1 MLKTQVV
8 DLTRSFLPM
17 DPETV
22 TTNLMVTAGEDSPER
37 ILPTMAY
44 EGYNFL
50 PTAYGYRSYFDVTP
64 RININSL
71 TVGGCDYVIV
81 FQRNDYSVRLVALCN
96 DGIYTADPT
105 TASVSWTKSVSMTAL
120 SPGTYKQW
128 SFCIIENDLYIY
140 RQAETTVSKLSFAGT
155 FSTITPSFLN
165 MSGQMGIFRAN
176 GRLGFWDSA
185 NSVSWSSN
193 LDFSDFTPAIET
205 LAGNAIFN
213 DVLGRIVSIRAFGNG
228 FVIYSTKNI
237 TGVSYN
243 TSGSMLFSADTIVEN
258 AGIWDSKQVCTG
270 VSDEEHYACTNTG
283 IKHIARGFQVK
294 EVFTALYDYLKQS
307 RDPIAVDFIQGRF
320 LFLNVIDT
328 RFITGAVNF
337 NTNLLTALS
346 VRFLLAGG
354 DPTTLPTLVD
364 GAPLNDYLTDQ
375 VLQGSDYGMVA
386 EWTVDG
392 SKMVPAPRTSSISEF
407 QLDDPTTPVDDYPY
421 TNNVTNYYTDAEL
434 ITARDNA
441 ILSSV
446 VSINDNMPNN
456 VQLGW
461 TKIPYGATGTVTSE
475 LVRFANRQ
483 NQEWEEHRDLVTQL
497 QTQIAILAHDYVDT
511 WHSGTYYDSSTLAN
525 AAKPADSP
533 TNKTALVT
541 IPWGFTTPV
550 TTITGAGT
558 NSPTFEYKATFTQGL
573 KVSQNKAYS
582 YTVIQHRVGKVTGVN
597 IWNNNTVNP
606 YSGAYPSIVDTN
618 PPGVHKAPS
627 GAEQTGD
634 YAFIGGPVTGS
645 GSYWGGTW
653 TQDGSLGISDVSA
666 TTEDAFYSSVEA
678 AGIAL
683 LDTYPA
689 TITRTWSPV
698 PGSPGFDF
706 TFTATYAGTVTF
718 TGPRYVN
725 KLHYYTLDSSAIAS
739 FKAIDGT
746 FPDEA
751 WMFGF
756 IEWFDIGTAY
766 NVVDPDGTTTGTKQ
780 YWRIRKTT
788 DTSLVTE
795 TESISTVSKATGTQT
810 NLDWGSY
817 LVGGTP
823 PARLTYNTNQQTLN
837 FTGWAAPANA
847 VLPQNASLTFPGATF
862 LLQNG
867 TIAPIYPTYTGAY
880 VYDTVYQ
887 KWGKFK
893 GDYKCLVDYAPLN
906 SNHQKI
912 VSFSNFGMDAGTLNS
927 SGYVTLFSSV
937 CSDSYLKYGR
947 LGFYR
952 QGYTYPEVVTCHF
965 ARPFTGEIE
974 VEASLDGRSVHA
986 ALTESKSFTGV
997 GYAHV
1002 YPSYAAKWFNF
1013 SITGEFDLRN
1023 LEFTGRIS
1031 GRR

>member
-1 MLKTQVV
+1 
-8 DLTRSFLPM
+8 M

-213 DVLGRIVSIRAFGNG
+213 DVLGRVVSIRAFGNG

-283 IKHIARGFQVK
+283 IKQIARGFQVK

-354 DPTTLPTLVD
+354 DPITLPTLVD
-364 GAPLNDYLTDQ
+364 GIPLNDYLTDQ
-375 VLQGSDYGMVA
+375 ALQGSDYGMVA

-441 ILSSV
+441 TLSSV
-446 VSINDNMPNN
+446 VSINDSAINN
-456 VQLGW
+456 LQLGW
-461 TKIPYGATGTVTSE
+461 TKIPYGSTGTVTAE
-475 LVRFANRQ
+475 LARLANRQ

-497 QTQIAILAHDYVDT
+497 QTQISILAHDYVDT

-525 AAKPADSP
+525 AATPADSP
-533 TNKTALVT
+533 INKTALVT

-582 YTVIQHRVGKVTGVN
+582 YTIIAHLVGSICGYDVGASEYYDDPVDLNNPHDFPSSSQAVANPSKTVLAYLGLPPGTIEFDFGSFGMFPVTQDVSLGYLEVQYN
-597 IWNNNTVNP
+597 YGGTPSNCMTLWPTTFSAGQTLV
-606 YSGAYPSIVDTN
+606 AYPSSTTVEN
-618 PPGVHKAPS
+618 ALFPGDSVTLDFHSESDWIYDLNDREPTAYKNIYYKAP
-627 GAEQTGD
+627 
-634 YAFIGGPVTGS
+634 
-645 GSYWGGTW
+645 
-653 TQDGSLGISDVSA
+653 GSLPTGWDTTLFPPNSVLVLYRVVICVLWTSGPNVDVQS
-666 TTEDAFYSSVEA
+666 FS
-678 AGIAL
+678 GP
-683 LDTYPA
+683 TY
-689 TITRTWSPV
+689 
-698 PGSPGFDF
+698 G
-706 TFTATYAGTVTF
+706 
-718 TGPRYVN
+718 
-725 KLHYYTLDSSAIAS
+725 
-739 FKAIDGT
+739 
-746 FPDEA
+746 
-751 WMFGF
+751 M
-756 IEWFDIGTAY
+756 
-766 NVVDPDGTTTGTKQ
+766 
-780 YWRIRKTT
+780 WRIRKTT

-795 TESISTVSKATGTQT
+795 TEAISTISKATGTQT

-867 TIAPIYPTYTGAY
+867 AIAPIYPTYTGAY

-906 SNHQKI
+906 SNHQKV

-997 GYAHV
+997 GYANV

-1013 SITGEFDLRN
+1013 SITGEFDIRN

>member
-1 MLKTQVV
+1 MLKTQVI

-37 ILPTMAY
+37 ILPVMAY

-71 TVGGCDYVIV
+71 SVGGCDYVIV
-81 FQRNDYSVRLVALCN
+81 FQRNDYSVRLVALCS

-105 TASVSWTKSVSMTAL
+105 TASVSWTKSVAMTAL
-120 SPGTYKQW
+120 PGGTYKQW

-140 RQAETTVSKLSFAGT
+140 RQAEATVSKLSFAGT

-283 IKHIARGFQVK
+283 IKQIARGFQVK

-346 VRFLLAGG
+346 VRFLLGGG

-364 GAPLNDYLTDQ
+364 GIPLNDYLTDQ

-392 SKMVPAPRTSSISEF
+392 SKMVPSRTSSISEF

-421 TNNVTNYYTDAEL
+421 TNNVTNYYTNAEL

-441 ILSSV
+441 TLSSV
-446 VSINDNMPNN
+446 VSINDNALNN
-456 VQLGW
+456 EQLGW
-461 TKIPYGATGTVTSE
+461 TRIPYAATGTVTSE
-475 LVRFANRQ
+475 LARFASRQ
-483 NQEWEEHRDLVTQL
+483 GQEWEEHRNLVTQL
-497 QTQIAILAHDYVDT
+497 QAQIVALPTDYVDS
-511 WHSGTYYDSSTLAN
+511 WHSSTYYATN
-525 AAKPADSP
+525 ADTIAAQPSDVLDARVD
-533 TNKTALVT
+533 VVE
-541 IPWGFTTPV
+541 IPWGFAAPV

-558 NSPTFEYKATFTQGL
+558 NNPTFEYKVDFTTNL
-573 KVSQNKAYS
+573 KVYQRKDTTYGGIGNLFSVVQGYIGPTGVITDTPAGNPYLPSWTGTPGVETRTGGDSYYITSQISGLPGTVNGYPTTQDAALGYAELPTGWPAASSGQISSLKSALSAYVYPTPDSTITYTHSTIPGSKVWEYQYTLAVVDNSYDGYVSFSYSHVYKCTSDYS
-582 YTVIQHRVGKVTGVN
+582 Y
-597 IWNNNTVNP
+597 
-606 YSGAYPSIVDTN
+606 SS
-618 PPGVHKAPS
+618 
-627 GAEQTGD
+627 
-634 YAFIGGPVTGS
+634 
-645 GSYWGGTW
+645 
-653 TQDGSLGISDVSA
+653 GISRQSEVDKEITLYRTDV
-666 TTEDAFYSSVEA
+666 F
-678 AGIAL
+678 I
-683 LDTYPA
+683 TYNLY
-689 TITRTWSPV
+689 
-698 PGSPGFDF
+698 G
-706 TFTATYAGTVTF
+706 Y
-718 TGPRYVN
+718 N
-725 KLHYYTLDSSAIAS
+725 AI
-739 FKAIDGT
+739 
-746 FPDEA
+746 
-751 WMFGF
+751 
-756 IEWFDIGTAY
+756 
-766 NVVDPDGTTTGTKQ
+766 
-780 YWRIRKTT
+780 RIRKTVA
-788 DTSLVTE
+788 TSLRGVAEGGNST
-795 TESISTVSKATGTQT
+795 ISKGTGTQT

-823 PARLTYNTNQQTLN
+823 PPRFTYNTNQQTLN
-837 FTGWAAPANA
+837 FTGWAAPANSI
-847 VLPQNASLTFPGATF
+847 LPQTAGLTFPGATF

-867 TIAPIYPTYTGAY
+867 AIAPVYPTYTGAY

-893 GDYKCLVDYAPLN
+893 GNYKCLVDYAPLN
-906 SNHQKI
+906 SNHQKV
-912 VSFSNFGMDAGTLNS
+912 VSFSNFGMDAGTLNT

-965 ARPFTGEIE
+965 TRPFTGEIE

-986 ALTESKSFTGV
+986 ALTESKSFSGV
-997 GYAHV
+997 GYANM
-1002 YPSYAAKWFNF
+1002 YPKYAAKWFNF
-1013 SITGEFDLRN
+1013 SITGEFDIRN

>member
-22 TTNLMVTAGEDSPER
+22 TTNLMVTAGEDFPER
-37 ILPTMAY
+37 ILPIMAY

-71 TVGGCDYVIV
+71 TAGGCDYVIV

-283 IKHIARGFQVK
+283 IKQIARGFQVK

-364 GAPLNDYLTDQ
+364 GIPLNDYLTDQ

-441 ILSSV
+441 TLSSV
-446 VSINDNMPNN
+446 VSINDSAINN
-456 VQLGW
+456 LQLGW
-461 TKIPYGATGTVTSE
+461 TKIPYGSTGTVTAE
-475 LVRFANRQ
+475 LARFANRQ
-483 NQEWEEHRDLVTQL
+483 SQEWEEHRNLVTQL
-497 QTQIAILAHDYVDT
+497 QTQVSLIAPNVVDE
-511 WHSGTYYDSSTLAN
+511 WYSGTYYDNLGDALAALPPESLN
-525 AAKPADSP
+525 
-533 TNKTALVT
+533 NRTALVT
-541 IPWGFTTPV
+541 LPWGYTSAV
-550 TTITGAGT
+550 TTLTGAGT
-558 NSPTFEYKATFTQGL
+558 NNPTFEHKVTFTQGL
-573 KVSQNKAYS
+573 KISQKKDYQYTLPDILFGQVYGEEAYANDFYDGSGNFVYGYGGFPVAQESDFGQSYAYLGINPPTPSTFQLAAISYDSNLGSDGPYFYHPKPAIPPFLSGYLSAVASLSSHPSTLVRRWWDSGSSAFGADITCTYHHSVVIVDGTSSPYS
-582 YTVIQHRVGKVTGVN
+582 YVEEHYYQLPTGLPSYMASELNGAVFRGF
-597 IWNNNTVNP
+597 VS
-606 YSGAYPSIVDTN
+606 YS
-618 PPGVHKAPS
+618 
-627 GAEQTGD
+627 
-634 YAFIGGPVTGS
+634 FISNSFKYTGS
-645 GSYWGGTW
+645 T
-653 TQDGSLGISDVSA
+653 
-666 TTEDAFYSSVEA
+666 
-678 AGIAL
+678 
-683 LDTYPA
+683 
-689 TITRTWSPV
+689 
-698 PGSPGFDF
+698 PGLP
-706 TFTATYAGTVTF
+706 TYAGS
-718 TGPRYVN
+718 
-725 KLHYYTLDSSAIAS
+725 KTL
-739 FKAIDGT
+739 
-746 FPDEA
+746 
-751 WMFGF
+751 
-756 IEWFDIGTAY
+756 Y
-766 NVVDPDGTTTGTKQ
+766 
-780 YWRIRKTT
+780 RICKTT
-788 DTSLVTE
+788 HKTLVTE
-795 TESISTVSKATGTQT
+795 TEAISIVSKATGTQT

-823 PARLTYNTNQQTLN
+823 PARFTYNTNQQTLN

-867 TIAPIYPTYTGAY
+867 TIAPVYPTYTGAY

-893 GDYKCLVDYAPLN
+893 GNYKCLVDYAPLN

-952 QGYTYPEVVTCHF
+952 QGYTYPEVVTYHF

>member
-64 RININSL
+64 HININAL
-71 TVGGCDYVIV
+71 TAGGCDYVIV

-243 TSGSMLFSADTIVEN
+243 TGGSMLFSADTIVEN

-283 IKHIARGFQVK
+283 IKQIARGFQVK

-364 GAPLNDYLTDQ
+364 GIPLNDYLTDQ
-375 VLQGSDYGMVA
+375 VLKGSDYGMVA

-434 ITARDNA
+434 ITARDSA
-441 ILSSV
+441 TLSSV
-446 VSINDNMPNN
+446 VSINDSAINN
-456 VQLGW
+456 LQLGW
-461 TKIPYGATGTVTSE
+461 TKIPYGSTGTVTSE
-475 LVRFANRQ
+475 LARFANRQ

-497 QTQIAILAHDYVDT
+497 QAKIVALPTDYVDS
-511 WHSGTYYDSSTLAN
+511 WHSSTYYATN
-525 AAKPADSP
+525 ADTIAAQPADVLDARV
-533 TNKTALVT
+533 NVAA
-541 IPWGFTTPV
+541 IPWGFAAPV

-558 NSPTFEYKATFTQGL
+558 NNPTFEH
-573 KVSQNKAYS
+573 KVDF
-582 YTVIQHRVGKVTGVN
+582 
-597 IWNNNTVNP
+597 TVNLKI
-606 YSGAYPSIVDTN
+606 YQRKDTTYGGIGHLFSIVTTHLWYETITPI
-618 PPGVHKAPS
+618 PPGNGYLPS
-627 GAEQTGD
+627 WIGD
-634 YAFIGGPVTGS
+634 PGTP
-645 GSYWGGTW
+645 GGTGFPDTSMIFSPISGLPSTVNGW
-653 TQDGSLGISDVSA
+653 AVTQDAALGYAPIPNGWPSNSSTEISALKTSL
-666 TTEDAFYSSVEA
+666 
-678 AGIAL
+678 L
-683 LDTYPA
+683 
-689 TITRTWSPV
+689 
-698 PGSPGFDF
+698 
-706 TFTATYAGTVTF
+706 
-718 TGPRYVN
+718 
-725 KLHYYTLDSSAIAS
+725 
-739 FKAIDGT
+739 
-746 FPDEA
+746 
-751 WMFGF
+751 
-756 IEWFDIGTAY
+756 AY
-766 NVVDPDGTTTGTKQ
+766 VVDPPITTITNSHANIPGVQTWEYQYTTTLTDSSYDGYITLECFHVYKCTSEPTHTIGYPRENQ
-780 YWRIRKTT
+780 IGMEVAFYRSSIGITYNVFGYSAIRIRKTIA
-788 DTSLVTE
+788 TSLRGVSE
-795 TESISTVSKATGTQT
+795 GGNSTISKATGTQT

-823 PARLTYNTNQQTLN
+823 PTRFTYNTNQQTLN

-867 TIAPIYPTYTGAY
+867 AIAPIYPTYTGAY

-906 SNHQKI
+906 SNHQKV
-912 VSFSNFGMDAGTLNS
+912 VSFSNFGMDAGTLNT

-997 GYAHV
+997 GYANV